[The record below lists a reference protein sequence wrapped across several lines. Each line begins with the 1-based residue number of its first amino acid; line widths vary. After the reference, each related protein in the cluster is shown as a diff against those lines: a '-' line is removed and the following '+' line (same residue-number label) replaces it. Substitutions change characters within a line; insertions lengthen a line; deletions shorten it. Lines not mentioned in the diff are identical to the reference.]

1 MPLPR
6 LSARSA
12 PRLSHRILGRAASTF
27 DRAVVVA
34 MEMKNRG
41 VRARA
46 ESLSHDER
54 MERLAIIQRAYGAP
68 ELLSNPD
75 AYFAPP
81 RAIAPNLVRVR
92 GLAAKDGSSIGSVYD
107 ASWDSAYE
115 LFGADIR
122 AAYDAHERNR
132 TAHARLYLAR
142 EPRPVVILVHGYM
155 AGQWAVEERAWPIE
169 WLIRRGLDVA
179 IAVLPFH
186 ALRGRVEGGAPDFP
200 GADPRVTNEGFRQ
213 AIADIRAL
221 AAFLRARGPRG
232 AVPVGVMG
240 MSLGGYTA
248 SLLATVERDLAF
260 AVPLIPLASI
270 ADFARDQG
278 RLGDGEASRLQHRAL
293 EEANWVVSPL
303 ARPSLVDKERM
314 LVIGASADRITP
326 IAHAECL
333 AAHFD
338 APLHTFHGGHLLQF
352 GRAEAFREV
361 RRMLERLEI
370 MRS

>member
-6 LSARSA
+6 ISPRFT
-12 PRLSHRILGRAASTF
+12 PRLSHRLLGRAASTF

-34 MEMKNRG
+34 MEMRNRG

-46 ESLSHDER
+46 ESLSHGER
-54 MERLAIIQRAYGAP
+54 MERLALIRDAYGAP
-68 ELLSNPD
+68 ELVSNPD
-75 AYFAPP
+75 AYFVPP
-81 RAIAPNLVRVR
+81 AAITPHLVRVR
-92 GLAAKDGSSIGSVYD
+92 GLAARDGRAGGSVYD

-115 LFGADIR
+115 PFDAVVRD
-122 AAYDAHERNR
+122 AYDAHERNR
-132 TAHARLYLAR
+132 TAHARLYLSR
-142 EPRPVVILVHGYM
+142 EPRPAIILVHGYM

-169 WLIRRGLDVA
+169 WLVRRGLDVA

-186 ALRGRVEGGAPDFP
+186 ALRGRAEGGAPPFP
-200 GADPRVTNEGFRQ
+200 GADPRFTNEGFRQ

-221 AAFLRARGPRG
+221 SAFLRARGAPS
-232 AVPVGVMG
+232 VGVMG
-240 MSLGGYTA
+240 MSLGAYTA

-278 RLGDGEASRLQHRAL
+278 RLGEGETSRLQHRAL

-303 ARPSLVDKERM
+303 ARPSLVAKERM
-314 LVIGASADRITP
+314 IVVGASADRITP
-326 IAHAECL
+326 IAHAERL
-333 AAHFD
+333 AAHFG

-352 GRAEAFREV
+352 GRADAFREV
-361 RRMLERLEI
+361 RRMLERLGI
-370 MRS
+370 MSDAR